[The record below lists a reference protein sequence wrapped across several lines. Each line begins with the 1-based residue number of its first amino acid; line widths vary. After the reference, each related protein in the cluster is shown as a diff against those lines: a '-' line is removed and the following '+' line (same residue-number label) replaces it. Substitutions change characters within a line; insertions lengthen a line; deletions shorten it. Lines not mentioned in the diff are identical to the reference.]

1 MASLAT
7 LLASLQLEQYQSVF
21 EKEAISSVDDL
32 VNGDFTEQDYADLGL
47 KLGERRKLMREL
59 VSIVRFG
66 FFFYPPF
73 LSPLVKK
80 FYAGSLARPSS
91 FSLWPSLS
99 RF

>member
-66 FFFYPPF
+66 FFFTH
-73 LSPLVKK
+73 LSYL
-80 FYAGSLARPSS
+80 PS
-91 FSLWPSLS
+91 
-99 RF
+99 